1 MQNGQAV
8 QEDVIARQDA
18 NLLSRFDRLPV
29 TRSLFIAIVLLC
41 LVWLVESFDIGVV
54 STLVLV
60 LKPHWHLS
68 STQTGLLGS
77 SATIGLVAGIF
88 PAGRLADRFGRK
100 PTLIAGVL
108 IFSVFTLLSTLS
120 GNIWVLFIFRIG
132 AGFGEGAVFPLPY
145 TILSELVN
153 KQTRGRLMGWLNGVL
168 NVGYTLPALAGLW
181 ATTNFN
187 WTVAWQIPLYIGGGF
202 ILLVPFLVKWL
213 PETPRYLLKRA
224 ELRARPADR
233 VRVTQWVEHLEDQAK
248 IDHDDALVDPGA
260 YEVLRS
266 TMHRDVRM
274 RTILK
279 PPYLK
284 RSFVSWTMLTA
295 SFILWYTFLTYSPIL
310 LKGFGAKGNQVLL
323 FTAIMMFISGFGTLV
338 QGTAGDRWGRRKVF
352 TLYIVIAAMA
362 MVVMS
367 FRHSVGTPL
376 AVIAGIIVAWF
387 GLGSFALCKMYTAE
401 QYPTRLRGLGTST
414 AEMITRALTGGLL
427 IYFLPSLFA
436 SYGTTT
442 IFVLCAAA
450 MVVMLVPLLTMGRET
465 SGQNMEVLGTQTQF
479 AQVPVVVSAAAETPG
494 AASAALAR
502 ET

>member
-1 MQNGQAV
+1 MQDGQAT
-8 QEDVIARQDA
+8 QEEVIARQDA

-29 TRSLFIAIVLLC
+29 TRSLLIAIILLC

-68 STQTGLLGS
+68 STETGLLGS

-100 PTLIAGVL
+100 PMLIAGVL
-108 IFSVFTLLSTLS
+108 IFSIFTLLSTLS
-120 GNIWVLFIFRIG
+120 GNIWVLFIFRIC

-153 KQTRGRLMGWLNGVL
+153 KETRGRLMGWLNGVL
-168 NVGYTLPALAGLW
+168 NAGYTLPALAGLW
-181 ATTNFN
+181 ATHSFG
-187 WTVAWQIPLYIGGGF
+187 WTVAWQVPLYVGGGF
-202 ILLVPFLVKWL
+202 IILVPFLIKWL

-224 ELRARPADR
+224 ELQARPADR
-233 VRVTQWVEHLEDQAK
+233 VRVTRWVEQLEDQAALA
-248 IDHDDALVDPGA
+248 HDGALVDPGA

-279 PPYLK
+279 PPYLM

-338 QGTAGDRWGRRKVF
+338 QGAAGDRWGRRKVF
-352 TLYIVIAAMA
+352 ALYIVIAAVA

-427 IYFLPSLFA
+427 VYFLPSLFA

-442 IFVLCAAA
+442 IFVLCAIA
-450 MVVMLVPLLTMGRET
+450 MVAMLVPMLTMGRET
-465 SGQNMEVLGTQTQF
+465 TGQNMEVLGTQTSF
-479 AQVPVVVSAAAETPG
+479 GKAFVV
-494 AASAALAR
+494 AASAEGPAVAAPSAFVR